1 MGKQEKRPALSLA
14 TKMGLSLICGLVAG
28 VLLLFLRESLIGGGN
43 EAVWKTINDLF
54 FQDITAQGAEK
65 ALGIFYLIGQLF
77 IRSLQLIIVPMVFT
91 SITLAIG
98 QISDTRTLGRISA
111 KTLVW
116 FLICSFFALVL
127 ACSVGGALYNAGL
140 FTAQVEGLSG
150 NTGSTGSNPMNVILN
165 MVPANIVTAFGS
177 NTAVLAVVFLAVCLG
192 LSMNAL
198 GQEKTA
204 TLRRLVQ
211 ELNDVVVV
219 FLNYVVNK
227 FAPFA
232 IFVLLVRTFATYG
245 IDYLRPA
252 FAYVVTAVV
261 LLLLYLVVGYPLIVA
276 VGARKNPV
284 TFLRKISK
292 VAVFGFSTSS
302 SAAALPLNYKTCTE
316 DLGVDEAIASF
327 VLPLG
332 MTINMNGTAIMH
344 IIGAAFIATCAGLEV
359 TPMHYATMTL
369 LAICAS
375 MGTPAIPAAGTVM
388 LYAVLTGAG
397 FGTEL
402 CTLIYSLILAMNK
415 PCEMVLTTLNV
426 VGDAATTVIVAKTEN
441 EFDAK
446 VYNS

>member
-1 MGKQEKRPALSLA
+1 MGNQSKRHALSLA
-14 TKMGLSLICGLVAG
+14 EKMGISLICGLVAG
-28 VLLLFLRESLIGGGN
+28 VLLLFLRESLTGAGK
-43 EAVWKTINDLF
+43 EAVWNTVNNLF

-111 KTLVW
+111 KTLIW

-127 ACSVGGALYNAGL
+127 ACCTGSALYNAGL
-140 FTAQVEGLSG
+140 FAAHVEGLAG
-150 NTGSTGSNPMNVILN
+150 NAGSTGANPMNVILN

-198 GQEKTA
+198 GGEKTA
-204 TLRRLVQ
+204 TLRKLVQ

-227 FAPFA
+227 FGPFA

-245 IDYLRPA
+245 INHLRPA
-252 FAYVVTAVV
+252 FAYVVAAVA
-261 LLLLYLVVGYPLIVA
+261 LLLLYLIVGYPLIVA
-276 VGARKNPV
+276 VGARKSPV
-284 TFLRKISK
+284 TFLKKISK

-316 DLGVDEAIASF
+316 DLGVDETIASF

-426 VGDAATTVIVAKTEN
+426 VGDAATTVIVAKSEN